1 MRKNLSIYIHIPFC
15 VKKCVYCDFLSF
27 GADDP
32 QINRSGA
39 VRKAYVQ
46 SICRELLSYKSISK
60 DYIVRTIFIGGGTPS
75 ILLPGEIMN
84 MSMRSGSPFPAPP
97 IVALPFRPKAFCR

>member
-1 MRKNLSIYIHIPFC
+1 MRKKLSIYIHIPFC

-46 SICRELLSYKSISK
+46 SIC
-60 DYIVRTIFIGGGTPS
+60 
-75 ILLPGEIMN
+75 ILCHRYLKQ
-84 MSMRSGSPFPAPP
+84 A
-97 IVALPFRPKAFCR
+97 KCC

>member
-1 MRKNLSIYIHIPFC
+1 MRKKLSIYIHIPFC

-39 VRKAYVQ
+39 VSPCVINAVQ
-46 SICRELLSYKSISK
+46 SSLAAAAGSVMI
-60 DYIVRTIFIGGGTPS
+60 
-75 ILLPGEIMN
+75 
-84 MSMRSGSPFPAPP
+84 RSGFGMSATSDVIASFS
-97 IVALPFRPKAFCR
+97 RYSDRS